1 MKDPLFQW
9 DGPFPYD
16 VLETVGIT
24 PDSTMQQV
32 NDASFDLM
40 DQGMTPE
47 ARAAWDELRLVR
59 RRLAV
64 DFFLYRLD
72 EEE

>member
-16 VLETVGIT
+16 VLATVGVT

-40 DQGMTPE
+40 AQGMTPKV
-47 ARAAWDELRLVR
+47 RAAWDELRLVR
-59 RRLAV
+59 RRLVV